1 MKTLLK
7 TLIFLI
13 GLMVGY
19 LIYTS
24 ALHLISN
31 SATPT
36 VHIKTERQAAAR
48 HDSAPS
54 SVPPSPSMTRIKQ
67 EIAET
72 DEYIACLDRY
82 ADSPEKMAS
91 CRKPKKHL
99 SEKPQK
105 QHKAQKPKNDP
116 LFIRGLYYAMIVMF
130 AISFSALAVEI
141 FMPGESNVFSVLS
154 QWSVELA
161 PMIGVIGTMYSMAS
175 FASAGSSGDVMHVFR
190 SNIIDAVAT
199 TIVGIVF
206 YALNSLFVTLTPEE
220 AEDEKAA

>member
-1 MKTLLK
+1 MKTLLQ

-19 LIYTS
+19 FVYTS
-24 ALHLISN
+24 VLHLISK

-36 VHIKTERQAAAR
+36 VHIKTERQAAPQN
-48 HDSAPS
+48 DSAPS
-54 SVPPSPSMTRIKQ
+54 SAPPSMTRIQK

-72 DEYIACLDRY
+72 NEYMACLDRY
-82 ADSPEKMAS
+82 SDSPEKMAS
-91 CRKPKKHL
+91 CRKKPKKRL
-99 SEKPQK
+99 FEKPRK
-105 QHKAQKPKNDP
+105 QHKAQKQKKDP

-141 FMPGESNVFSVLS
+141 FMPGESNVFSALS
-154 QWSVELA
+154 HWSVQLP
-161 PMIGVIGTMYSMAS
+161 PMLGVMGTMYAMAT
-175 FASAGSSGDVMHVFR
+175 FASAGSSGDVMEMFR
-190 SNIIDAVAT
+190 GNIVDAVGT

-220 AEDEKAA
+220 AEDEKA